1 MTNETVPLTEAKA
14 KLSEFAERVESQHER
29 VLVTRNGRPSFIM
42 IAADDLE
49 GLEETLEILSDP
61 DAMASL
67 RRSQAEMDRGES
79 IPWESVKAEMDARR
93 ADA

>member
-14 KLSEFAERVESQHER
+14 RLSEYAERVESQHER
-29 VLVTRNGRPSFIM
+29 VMVTRNGRPSFVM
-42 IAADDLE
+42 IAADDLD

-61 DAMASL
+61 EAMESL
-67 RRSQAEMDRGES
+67 RRSQEEMARGET
-79 IPWESVKAEMDARR
+79 IPWEQVKAEMDAGR